1 VNLQR
6 YGEAAGAYDQA
17 FQLYSQLGSD
27 DTQRPY
33 RIMWY
38 QTGPYWAYFYSGRY
52 QDTINLAETTL
63 YETISEPTLEESLY
77 WRGQAY
83 LALGQTENAL
93 ADFRE
98 SVRLNPNFT
107 PGIQMLTQLGAY

>member
-1 VNLQR
+1 
-6 YGEAAGAYDQA
+6 
-17 FQLYSQLGSD
+17 LGDD

-38 QTGPYWAYFYSGRY
+38 QTGPYWAYFYTGRY

-63 YETISEPTLEESLY
+63 YDTISEPTLEESLY
-77 WRGQAY
+77 WRGQSY
-83 LALGQTENAL
+83 LALGRTNEAI

-98 SVRLNPNFT
+98 SVRLNPNFG
-107 PGIQMLTQLGAY
+107 PGIQMLSQLGVIP